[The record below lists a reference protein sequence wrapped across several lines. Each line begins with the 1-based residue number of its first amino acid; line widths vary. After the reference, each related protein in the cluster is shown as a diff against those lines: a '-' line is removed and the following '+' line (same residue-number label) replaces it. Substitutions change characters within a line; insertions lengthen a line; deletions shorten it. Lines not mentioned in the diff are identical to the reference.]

1 MTALKIKLQYA
12 HMNGYRNAS
21 YVGFV
26 LYLFGIVLL
35 IYGFYNLSIEKDLD
49 QKGLKTTGEVYD
61 LEVTEPYRQAW
72 VMFTTSEGKQIRFLD
87 KLFWNHSFEKYK
99 KGDQVEVI
107 YDPASPHQTAVI
119 NHFFQ
124 RTTAPWWPV
133 IVGAIVFLVG
143 FFMRKIMLR
152 KALELD
158 AKLKR

>member
-1 MTALKIKLQYA
+1 
-12 HMNGYRNAS
+12 MNGFRNAS

-26 LYLFGIVLL
+26 LYLFGIILF

-49 QKGLKTTGEVYD
+49 QKGQKTTGEVYD

-72 VMFTTSEGKQIRFLD
+72 VQFKTEDGKQIRFLD

-107 YDPASPHQTAVI
+107 YDPEKPNQTAVI

-133 IVGAIVFLVG
+133 IVGVIVFLVG
-143 FFMRKIMLR
+143 YVMRKIMLR
-152 KALELD
+152 IAKELD
-158 AKLKR
+158 DRLLK